1 MLQTF
6 IWWGGV
12 RFVQENLVTKAI
24 GSSFRFFK
32 FVKIPIQC
40 FQINEAQTDV
50 VTVPQTF
57 CFVTF
62 FLNITG
68 CFIDSILINNVFF
81 KYLLVQHYTL
91 QLSSHNG
98 HLAYSSQF
106 HVLQSPKWLFQSSS
120 TPPMISLV
128 KQQLTFL
135 ITIVIIIIII
145 IIIIVFIKNQ

>member
-1 MLQTF
+1 MIILLVSSSLLTMATSPNNNSIKLQNVTDVYMV
-6 IWWGGV
+6 WWGV

-91 QLSSHNG
+91 
-98 HLAYSSQF
+98 
-106 HVLQSPKWLFQSSS
+106 
-120 TPPMISLV
+120 
-128 KQQLTFL
+128 
-135 ITIVIIIIII
+135 
-145 IIIIVFIKNQ
+145 